1 MGEGGGLAERCAGRT
16 RKGIQNE
23 CACVR
28 GGVLACLGDRAVDVL
43 GSPCVI
49 GNACAERS
57 AESCCS
63 SRRYPLR

>member
-49 GNACAERS
+49 
-57 AESCCS
+57 
-63 SRRYPLR
+63 